1 MKRGKKFL
9 VIFSISLIVLMLTA
23 YFWFFLPVWGIPFN
37 HQRHLNPP
45 LTPEWA
51 LGCWLWEDDV
61 NTAAYVDELLEG
73 YARHDI
79 PVQTILL
86 DSPWSLRY
94 NDFQVDE
101 ERYPAPGE
109 WFTGLQGQGYRV
121 VLWMTSM
128 VNSQSKDLSMD
139 SEPWFEEA
147 TQNGYLTGEGNQIKW
162 WKGKGGFIDYTNPDA
177 MEWWRQQQQNCFDWG
192 IDGWKLDGTA
202 TLFYKS
208 YGGVPVFYQSSSRGL
223 LTTRQYMDLYYRE
236 EFHHGLSQNPEFVT
250 LVRAMDRGYHPEG
263 FAPIDA
269 APVAWVGDQEHKWVT
284 REMLEEG
291 EGEKEDI
298 ALDGIQGFESAI
310 RNILNSADL
319 GYNIIGSDIGGFS
332 GKTIPPRLYIRWAQF
347 SAFCGL
353 FLNGGHGERRLWNR
367 SPEELAIIREYS
379 WLHTEMIPYMYS
391 YVVKGHEG
399 KGLLQRPVEG
409 KYQYM
414 FGDHLLIA
422 PIYQDN
428 PEREIH
434 LPEGNWRYWFD
445 DQIILKG
452 KRKFKRGFPLE
463 EYPVFIKEG
472 AIIPMQICRS
482 YTGIG
487 DSTWQDF
494 TTWLVYPKGE
504 SEFSVYDPTDQS
516 PSILRVREAKKG
528 IVLDFSGKHLPHIL
542 RIHLENAPVEVSLDG
557 KPCEDYSY
565 DVQRQKLVIRTT
577 SFREGKYF
585 IKL

>member
-79 PVQTILL
+79 PVQTILI

-101 ERYPAPGE
+101 KRYPAPEE
-109 WFTGLQGQGYRV
+109 WFKSLQEKGYRV

-128 VNSQSKDLSMD
+128 VNSQSKDLSLD

-147 TQNGYLTGEGNQIKW
+147 SQKGYLTGDGNQIKW
-162 WKGKGGFIDYTNPDA
+162 WKGKGGFIDYTNPGA
-177 MEWWRQQQQNCFDWG
+177 MDWWRQQQQNCFDWG

-208 YGGVPVFYQSSSRGL
+208 YGGVPLFYQSSTRGW
-223 LTTRQYMDLYYRE
+223 LTTRRYMDLYYRE
-236 EFHHGLSQNPEFVT
+236 EFHHGLRQNPEFVT

-269 APVAWVGDQEHKWVT
+269 APVTWVGDQEHKWVT

-291 EGEKEDI
+291 KDQKEDI

-310 RNILNSADL
+310 RNILKSADL

-367 SPEELAIIREYS
+367 SHEEMEIIRAYS

-391 YVVKGHEG
+391 YVVKGHRG

-414 FGDHLLIA
+414 FGENLLIA

-428 PEREIH
+428 LEREIH

-445 DQIILKG
+445 DQIIHEG
-452 KRKFKRGFPLE
+452 KRKITREFPLA

-472 AIIPMQICRS
+472 AIIPMHICRS
-482 YTGIG
+482 YTEIG

-504 SEFSVYDPTDQS
+504 SEFSVYDPIDQA
-516 PSILRVREAKKG
+516 PSTLKVREAEKG
-528 IVLDFSGKHLPHIL
+528 IALDFSGKKLPHIL

-565 DVQRQKLVIRTT
+565 DGQRQKLVIRTT
-577 SFREGKYF
+577 SFREGKYI